1 MMFRIRPLRFD
12 ARNESARKNNH
23 LLINLEIQRR
33 ENKLVN
39 LVTPI
44 LDTLKAKKVV
54 PRLHF

>member
-1 MMFRIRPLRFD
+1 MMFRIRPLWFD

-33 ENKLVN
+33 ENNLVN

-54 PRLHF
+54 LRLHF